1 MLSKELG
8 THLTGRNISMEL
20 YPFSFKEFLIFNKK
34 EIDEINRLT
43 SIERA
48 KIKKLFLEYLEK
60 GGFPEYLHTEK
71 PEYLKS
77 LYVNILYRDIITRY
91 NLRTEKALKITA
103 HFAASHIGKELSFN
117 NLKNLTGLTSA
128 TTIKEYFHYLENS
141 YLAFLISR
149 YNPSLKKQIYY
160 NKKVYFIDSK
170 LADIVGFRF
179 SEDKGR
185 ILENTVFLQLKRNNK
200 EVYYHKEK
208 KECDFLIKEGNNII
222 RALQVTW
229 MLDHANEKREIEGLL
244 EALSSYHLD
253 EGTILTYDQEHR
265 IKKNGKQIT
274 VVPVWRW
281 LLES

>member
-1 MLSKELG
+1 MMNVLS
-8 THLTGRNISMEL
+8 I
-20 YPFSFKEFLIFNKK
+20 
-34 EIDEINRLT
+34 
-43 SIERA
+43 
-48 KIKKLFLEYLEK
+48 
-60 GGFPEYLHTEK
+60 
-71 PEYLKS
+71 
-77 LYVNILYRDIITRY
+77 
-91 NLRTEKALKITA
+91 
-103 HFAASHIGKELSFN
+103 
-117 NLKNLTGLTSA
+117 
-128 TTIKEYFHYLENS
+128 
-141 YLAFLISR
+141 LAFLISR
-149 YNPSLKKQIYY
+149 YNPSLNKQIYY

-200 EVYYHKEK
+200 KIYYHKEK

-222 RALQVTW
+222 RALKVTW